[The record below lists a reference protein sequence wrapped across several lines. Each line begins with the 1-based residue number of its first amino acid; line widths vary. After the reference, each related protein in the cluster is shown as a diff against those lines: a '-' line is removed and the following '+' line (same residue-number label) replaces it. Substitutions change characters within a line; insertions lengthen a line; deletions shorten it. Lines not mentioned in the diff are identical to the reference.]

1 MQRGPRAVS
10 RSRPQPENFAGR
22 RDAAV
27 RRRRLRAARADGR
40 SAEDAAAGGGA
51 RRPDGLSRA
60 GRGAGGGGRRGRRG
74 GRRRT
79 RGGGQRGAQTSLSSR
94 LPGKRQR
101 RAGCA
106 RERRAEDESL
116 RLGALCRRRRRFFFF
131 LIFFSPLLPPFLFI
145 SLSFDGFFNPSLH
158 RRLSDP
164 RAAETRKTRA
174 GAGMTLGPAAPSRS
188 PNPGRTR
195 PPLPPPRPPYPAP
208 PPAARPRSVP
218 GRGALRL

>member
-1 MQRGPRAVS
+1 M
-10 RSRPQPENFAGR
+10 
-22 RDAAV
+22 

-158 RRLSDP
+158 PAALGSTRRRNAENQGRRGDDARPRRPVAVPEPRADAPSAPSPPPAVP
-164 RAAETRKTRA
+164 RAAPR
-174 GAGMTLGPAAPSRS
+174 GPAPLR
-188 PNPGRTR
+188 PGARR
-195 PPLPPPRPPYPAP
+195 
-208 PPAARPRSVP
+208 PAALRSCGCRLCRSNFVSVMSP
-218 GRGALRL
+218 GG

>member
-1 MQRGPRAVS
+1 M
-10 RSRPQPENFAGR
+10 
-22 RDAAV
+22 

-131 LIFFSPLLPPFLFI
+131 LIFFFPLLPPFLFI

-158 RRLSDP
+158 RRRSDP